1 VNDRIRMTE
10 RCVFS
15 GLTAVERQ
23 HEGRKKERESATG
36 LSGRERDARSNT
48 RTTKRIVETGPYIR
62 ARAHRALFLTFDAAR
77 CRSREIPNR
86 RRIDDSLSIRN

>member
-1 VNDRIRMTE
+1 MTE

-23 HEGRKKERESATG
+23 HEGQRKERESATG

-62 ARAHRALFLTFDAAR
+62 ARVHRALFLSAIFALRIARATFLIGGASSPMPR
-77 CRSREIPNR
+77 PPG
-86 RRIDDSLSIRN
+86 IDRQ